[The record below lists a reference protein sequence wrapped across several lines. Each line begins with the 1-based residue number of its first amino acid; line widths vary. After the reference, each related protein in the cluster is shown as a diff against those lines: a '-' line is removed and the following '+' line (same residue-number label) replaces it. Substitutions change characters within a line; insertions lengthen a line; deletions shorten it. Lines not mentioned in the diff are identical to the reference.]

1 MDDLKIPVFLLICIL
16 GGVGFFFYN
25 KSKNPVVPKVKPTK
39 TVVEEVSEEEKAEK
53 NAEEELKVIKSAKA
67 AFAKEK
73 YQETINI
80 LKGKENT
87 QNYDIQS
94 MLAYCYSS
102 LKDYDK
108 SILFFEK
115 ALKIKKIPLDG
126 YSLAYLYELTGR
138 FSAAASLY
146 LELAEEPLPT
156 NLKKSVLEGIARVSL
171 YLPNNKDLEKYMVQL
186 VDDWPD
192 SKDGIINLIKYKK
205 QIESFN
211 YIDSL
216 ADSVNKNFSNNYSY
230 NYELAQ
236 LYEAAGNNNQAV
248 SYYKKCIK
256 LDSKNYTPFL
266 DCYNNLMKMNKKEAA
281 VKALEYYLDSGQIFP
296 KIYFE
301 ASLIAYKSKL
311 YRQAIRLYMIAVS
324 SEPKYQGLDDVG
336 LVSEIE
342 KIIRDRGTES
352 EKVFINAFIC
362 YLNGDYKY
370 ASSEINRVKSELDNS
385 IYKYDY
391 KVVLKAC
398 DKLSQIDKKRDDEIK
413 AYDDYLR
420 AQEEAALKKK
430 EQESVMGNSKL
441 QDLPDKEIKARALK
455 NNSNYEIQ
463 LETANEFIRRGK
475 LSEAKI
481 YFRNASS
488 INKQSYL
495 PHHELAKIYM
505 MENNIQAAQTSI
517 GEALKRNSKD
527 AGCLALGA
535 SISYNNNN
543 YDKAKEYAE
552 SAISIDPKNT
562 LARIVNVQ
570 LNIAQKN
577 FDKANEEVDKALS
590 FEKTNM
596 MRAELLRLKQTI
608 KEQKE
613 KDSNN

>member
-1 MDDLKIPVFLLICIL
+1 
-16 GGVGFFFYN
+16 
-25 KSKNPVVPKVKPTK
+25 
-39 TVVEEVSEEEKAEK
+39 
-53 NAEEELKVIKSAKA
+53 
-67 AFAKEK
+67 
-73 YQETINI
+73 
-80 LKGKENT
+80 
-87 QNYDIQS
+87 
-94 MLAYCYSS
+94 
-102 LKDYDK
+102 
-108 SILFFEK
+108 
-115 ALKIKKIPLDG
+115 
-126 YSLAYLYELTGR
+126 
-138 FSAAASLY
+138 
-146 LELAEEPLPT
+146 
-156 NLKKSVLEGIARVSL
+156 
-171 YLPNNKDLEKYMVQL
+171 
-186 VDDWPD
+186 
-192 SKDGIINLIKYKK
+192 
-205 QIESFN
+205 
-211 YIDSL
+211 
-216 ADSVNKNFSNNYSY
+216 
-230 NYELAQ
+230 
-236 LYEAAGNNNQAV
+236 
-248 SYYKKCIK
+248 
-256 LDSKNYTPFL
+256 
-266 DCYNNLMKMNKKEAA
+266 
-281 VKALEYYLDSGQIFP
+281 
-296 KIYFE
+296 
-301 ASLIAYKSKL
+301 
-311 YRQAIRLYMIAVS
+311 
-324 SEPKYQGLDDVG
+324 
-336 LVSEIE
+336 
-342 KIIRDRGTES
+342 
-352 EKVFINAFIC
+352 
-362 YLNGDYKY
+362 
-370 ASSEINRVKSELDNS
+370 
-385 IYKYDY
+385 
-391 KVVLKAC
+391 
-398 DKLSQIDKKRDDEIK
+398 
-413 AYDDYLR
+413 
-420 AQEEAALKKK
+420 
-430 EQESVMGNSKL
+430 MGNSKL